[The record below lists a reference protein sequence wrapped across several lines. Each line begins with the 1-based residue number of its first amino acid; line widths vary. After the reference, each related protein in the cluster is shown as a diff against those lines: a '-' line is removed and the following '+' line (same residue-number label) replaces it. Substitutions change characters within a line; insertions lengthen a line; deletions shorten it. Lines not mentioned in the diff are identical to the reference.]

1 MLTRIATATL
11 AISLLAA
18 SALVLPVLE
27 RAKSFAAGAEQT
39 SGVTVVEKNSPWPLK
54 SRMSMDPCAVTIC
67 QEA

>member
-1 MLTRIATATL
+1 MLTRIATAAL

-18 SALVLPVLE
+18 SALVLPGLE
-27 RAKSFAAGAEQT
+27 RAKSFAASAEQT
-39 SGVTVVEKNSPWPLK
+39 SGVTVMEKNSPWPIK